1 MILAETG
8 TAHDAEYSAKYAAT
22 LDDGARALA
31 LTTSRGPVVVL
42 DFANAFS
49 VGFGYLPAPGDYLV
63 SMFGRTFNMNH
74 FLPAE
79 IILKD
84 ARVVMEPKWSLDPG
98 GTDAFLKLYAA
109 YLAKNFVET
118 EGSLYWRI
126 YRRRDDAGAAVSLS
140 GGSIARSEEGARP
153 GCLLPAAP
161 SDYAC
166 IRWAEH
172 RGWRWS

>member
-1 MILAETG
+1 MILADTG

-79 IILKD
+79 VILKD

-118 EGSLYWRI
+118 EGSSI
-126 YRRRDDAGAAVSLS
+126 
-140 GGSIARSEEGARP
+140 GGSIATGGCGRDDISDPRARSRAMR
-153 GCLLPAAP
+153 AAP
-161 SDYAC
+161 DRLA
-166 IRWAEH
+166 
-172 RGWRWS
+172 